1 MAYFELT
8 DNFGSFFGSLN
19 PDQTAVVQAAREHA
33 RITALIESA
42 AGPAAA
48 ISPTCFLQGSYKQ
61 QTAIHGINDVD
72 VVALCSLWQ
81 PPLPG
86 PSSGPTWDRNQIFAA
101 IASSIMSDT
110 RYANRVGYT
119 AQSMCI
125 KVYGDV
131 KIEVLP
137 VVYTTYNHDASKE
150 PFRLFRPSTGQW
162 ADGFARLHQ
171 GFLTW
176 KNKSEKTSGNFIPA
190 IKVFKH
196 IRTRFS
202 LQAVSFHIECLLY
215 SLPDALF
222 WGSPADYLTNLF
234 SHIAGATA
242 SEWYLHT
249 VLTPCGDRDI
259 FTNGEW
265 NSAAWGL
272 FHQLTV
278 TIAQNLRLAST
289 TTDRE
294 TAIKLWQSVLGDDV
308 FPHL

>member
-8 DNFGSFFGSLN
+8 DNFNSLFGNLN
-19 PDQTAVVQAAREHA
+19 PDPTAIAQAAREHA
-33 RITALIESA
+33 RVTALIESS
-42 AGPAAA
+42 AGPAGE
-48 ISPTCFLQGSYKQ
+48 IYPTCFLQGSYKQ

-81 PPLPG
+81 PAPAG
-86 PSSGPTWDRNQIFAA
+86 TSSGSTWDRNRIFAA
-101 IASSIMSDT
+101 IASSIMSDA
-110 RYANRVGYT
+110 RYVNKVGY
-119 AQSMCI
+119 APQSMCI

-137 VVYTTYNHDASKE
+137 VVYTTSNHDPSKE

-162 ADGFARLHQ
+162 ADGFARYHQ

-176 KNKSEKTSGNFIPA
+176 KNKSEKTGGHFIPA

-196 IRTRFS
+196 IRTRFA

-215 SLPDALF
+215 SLPDVLF

-242 SEWYLHT
+242 AEWYLRT
-249 VLTPCGDRDI
+249 VRTPCGDRDI

-265 NSAAWGL
+265 TSESWGL
-272 FHQLTV
+272 FHKLSV
-278 TIAQNLRLAST
+278 TIANNLRLAST

-294 TAIKLWQSVLGDDV
+294 SAIELWQSVLGDDV
-308 FPHL
+308 FPRL